1 MKFRLAMLLI
11 ASLHVLM
18 LRNNYIRAVIR
29 MCQLNRNQGLDID
42 PKLIQINKRELF
54 RLHGFILERYG
65 RSPGEAYLL
74 ITLATVPL
82 RSVAKKVL

>member
-1 MKFRLAMLLI
+1 
-11 ASLHVLM
+11 
-18 LRNNYIRAVIR
+18 

-42 PKLIQINKRELF
+42 PKLIQINKREVF
-54 RLHGFILERYG
+54 RLRGFILERYG
-65 RSPGEAYLL
+65 RSPVEAYLL